1 MLIVGTRGRSLGGF
15 QGLVGNRNSFSK
27 WCLQY
32 SPIPVVVVRPN
43 DKREKKKLKRT
54 NDPTRQDYMRI
65 LQESGQRTHEAN
77 ASSDGGV
84 GHVEMLPSNT
94 PETEAHEVAAALG
107 LPARFDPTLKP
118 YNPEGPL
125 TSRKLS
131 KGSDITSTSVGS
143 FSPDSRSSSPVA
155 VMKSPKLSQLESP
168 AASDVESDSENEG
181 GELEA
186 VPAETL
192 QEDAAKRQKKLHDME
207 VGEAAALAAGRKRSI
222 GNDSID
228 SEPDGNEEEGEDH
241 EQG

>member
-43 DKREKKKLKRT
+43 EKREKKKLKRT

-65 LQESGQRTHEAN
+65 LQDSGQRTHEAN
-77 ASSDGGV
+77 TSSDGGV
-84 GHVEMLPSNT
+84 GHVVMLPSNT

-118 YNPEGPL
+118 YNPEGTP
-125 TSRKLS
+125 SARKLS
-131 KGSDITSTSVGS
+131 RGSDVTSTSIGS
-143 FSPDSRSSSPVA
+143 LSPDSRSSSPVA
-155 VMKSPKLSQLESP
+155 VMKSPKSSQLESP
-168 AASDVESDSENEG
+168 AVSDVESDSENEG
-181 GELEA
+181 GENEA

-192 QEDAAKRQKKLHDME
+192 LEDAAKRQKRLHDME
-207 VGEAAALAAGRKRSI
+207 VGEAAALAAGRKGSM
-222 GNDSID
+222 GNNSID
-228 SEPDGNEEEGEDH
+228 SDPDGNEGEGEDN